1 MTAIRKR
8 LTYANVMSTLSVF
21 LVLGGATAFAATQL
35 PKNSVGTKQLRNNA
49 VITKKI
55 KKNAVSRAKI
65 RKGAINT
72 ARLKGNAVTT
82 AKIKKNAVTGAKIK
96 ASTTPFSR
104 VTARLRNAGPVSLE
118 PAGSTLIGTYA
129 QPAGE
134 NDQYTAG
141 LEVTFDAGCTA
152 PREAMAYLIIDP
164 SDPNKPSSLEIAG
177 FGAVFDETGTTSSHQ
192 MSFIPFPVGT
202 FRGLWSFE
210 PSETEDHSFY
220 IYPVDIEC
228 TAGSGATASEFSVDV
243 IGTR

>member
-1 MTAIRKR
+1 LTAIRKR

-72 ARLKGNAVTT
+72 ARLNGNAVTT
-82 AKIKKNAVTGAKIK
+82 AKIRKNAVTGGKIN
-96 ASTTPFSR
+96 AGTTPFSR
-104 VTARLRNAGPVSLE
+104 VMARLRNPESVAFGPKVPVSL
-118 PAGSTLIGTYA
+118 GSYT

-134 NDQYTAG
+134 LDQYVGEVT
-141 LEVTFDAGCTA
+141 VTFDPACTA
-152 PREAMAYLIIDP
+152 PRSAIVYLVVDP
-164 SDPNKPSSLEIAG
+164 LDPNKPSPNEISGFAIAG
-177 FGAVFDETGTTSSHQ
+177 DETGAESTHKA
-192 MSFIPFPVGT
+192 SFTPFFET
-202 FRGLWSFE
+202 GLGLQSFE
-210 PSETEDHSFY
+210 PEKAETHSFY
-220 IYPVDIEC
+220 AYAVTENC
-228 TAGSGATASEFSVDV
+228 NAGSGITASNFALDV

>member
-1 MTAIRKR
+1 MSGLRKR
-8 LTYANVMSTLSVF
+8 LTYANVMSSIAIF
-21 LVLGGATAFAATQL
+21 LALGGATAFAAAQL
-35 PKNSVGTKQLRNNA
+35 AKNSVGTPQL
-49 VITKKI
+49 
-55 KKNAVSRAKI
+55 KKNAVTTAKLKKNAVATAKV

-152 PREAMAYLIIDP
+152 PRSAIAYLLLNPADP
-164 SDPNKPSSLEIAG
+164 TKPSKFDVAG
-177 FGAVFDETGTTSSHQ
+177 LGIVIDETGATATHRININPFAETFSGMQ
-192 MSFIPFPVGT
+192 SFAPSATVNQT
-202 FRGLWSFE
+202 FYMYAGA
-210 PSETEDHSFY
+210 
-220 IYPVDIEC
+220 EC
-228 TAGSGATASEFSVDV
+228 TAGSGASASNLGVDV
-243 IGTR
+243 IGTK